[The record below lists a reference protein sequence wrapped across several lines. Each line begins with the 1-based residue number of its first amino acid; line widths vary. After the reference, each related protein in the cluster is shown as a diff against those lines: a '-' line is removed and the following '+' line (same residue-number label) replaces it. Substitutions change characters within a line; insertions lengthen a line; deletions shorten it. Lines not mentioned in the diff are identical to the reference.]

1 MKIAYRAC
9 ILKGENTLFFI
20 FQFLRK
26 INLSAVFCFCLK
38 SGRACQK
45 TFSKTT
51 NTLFFVFCCCIKKT
65 FNKKKV
71 KWGECQ
77 QSLLT
82 FPPSSSTSLPRPLIY
97 GSGGV
102 EVGSPCLVLA
112 SWVGVGTEQSSG
124 LGHKLMKVS
133 NLDTPV
139 NQEG

>member
-1 MKIAYRAC
+1 MFC
-9 ILKGENTLFFI
+9 I
-20 FQFLRK
+20 
-26 INLSAVFCFCLK
+26 S
-38 SGRACQK
+38 
-45 TFSKTT
+45 
-51 NTLFFVFCCCIKKT
+51 CCIKKT
-65 FNKKKV
+65 FNKKV

-82 FPPSSSTSLPRPLIY
+82 FPPFSSTSLPWPLIY

-139 NQEG
+139 KQEG